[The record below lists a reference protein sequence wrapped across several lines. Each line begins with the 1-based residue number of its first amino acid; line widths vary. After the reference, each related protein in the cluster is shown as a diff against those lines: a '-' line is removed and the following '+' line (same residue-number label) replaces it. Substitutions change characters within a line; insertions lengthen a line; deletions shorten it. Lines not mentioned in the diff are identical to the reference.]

1 MPFVSE
7 LMQRLG
13 DSNVSGDRKA
23 LVASWA
29 VALIP
34 LWELASVTMAASTST
49 IAAWITMPTVVQRAK
64 PPLTLLPYTV
74 PVENLVV
81 VPTIVDATVWPTAI
95 FVTVLHPAMRM
106 ETAATITSTTAS
118 MVIAGTAEDGVMVMA
133 MMPTETETTQ
143 METRAMARMMATLKE
158 VTMEM
163 EMLPII
169 ITTIIT
175 TTITTAVTMAKR
187 AMAAMVTMV
196 ALPTTRTAAVTGVQ
210 GDSGPSLALG
220 AKTAPRRS
228 FPPLQKPPALR
239 PLRLQKPPS
248 STRRPLQ

>member
-13 DSNVSGDRKA
+13 DSNVFGDRKV

-118 MVIAGTAEDGVMVMA
+118 MVAGTAEDGVMVMA
-133 MMPTETETTQ
+133 MMPTETTQ
-143 METRAMARMMATLKE
+143 METKVMARMMATLKE

-220 AKTAPRRS
+220 AKTTPRRS